1 MRLVLIACVLISTG
15 VVAQESP
22 LQSPNP
28 DPNPNSTRPMNYQG
42 CVIRLHGTVM
52 LTDASSRDYKLV
64 SHRGELA
71 SYVGQEVQVVGTL
84 RNPVDP
90 SCDEMSGLVQRNE
103 PASLDVEYIAKAAD
117 HCSSIK

>member
-1 MRLVLIACVLISTG
+1 MRLVLTACVLISTSL
-15 VVAQESP
+15 VAQESP

-52 LTDASSRDYKLV
+52 LTDAFDRDYKLV
-64 SHRGELA
+64 SNTGELA
-71 SYVGQEVQVVGTL
+71 SYVGQEVRIMGTL

-90 SCDEMSGLVQRNE
+90 SCDEMGVLVQRNE
-103 PASLDVEYIAKAAD
+103 PATLDVEYIARAAD
-117 HCSSIK
+117 HCSSAK